1 MKKSYLLILFL
12 CPLILFAQKKVDLDR
27 YNFTVQFHSLPAM
40 HLDSTYRTYN
50 IVVEGTKM
58 MQPFLQQLSPA
69 NSVILEGW
77 RKLPQDGHITI
88 KVKLEDLL
96 PESVSIKERTENIK
110 NPLGQITGIRILY
123 HEEVVYTF
131 AATAVINDYKGI
143 HLLDELIADR
153 GYKQVYS
160 SPEFPFRK
168 LAEGYFLINTKST
181 TGELYRSCVNRA
193 MHYLSNRIT
202 DNFGFGEVTVND
214 VMWIVGSKKHPEY
227 AAHRDAFRQL
237 TEVLF
242 SMNANQSIDGAR
254 AQLKP
259 VIDYF
264 ESMKEKYTSTNKHDR
279 KMRYASYFN
288 LAVLYYYLDDPQAMM
303 KQATGL
309 VLNDYDVR
317 DGKAFEQSASKLKNL
332 FQKANIYTRH
342 FKVDPLS
349 YKGPFEDNTQTVK

>member
-1 MKKSYLLILFL
+1 MKKYYLVSIFF
-12 CPLILFAQKKVDLDR
+12 CPLILLAQKKVDLDR
-27 YNFTVQFHSLPAM
+27 YNFNVQFHSLPAM
-40 HLDSTYRTYN
+40 HLDSSYHTYN
-50 IVVEGTKM
+50 VVVEGTKM
-58 MQPFLQQLSPA
+58 MQSFLQQLSPA
-69 NSVILEGW
+69 NSVILDGW
-77 RKLPQDGHITI
+77 RKLPQAGHITI

-96 PESVSIKERTENIK
+96 PESISIKERTEIIK
-110 NPLGQITGIRILY
+110 NPLSQVAGTRILY

-131 AATAVINDYKGI
+131 AATAVINDYKGA
-143 HLLDELIADR
+143 HVLDEVLADR

-160 SPEFPFRK
+160 SPEFPFSK

-181 TGELYRSCVNRA
+181 TGELYRSCVYRA
-193 MHYLSNRIT
+193 MHYLSDRMT
-202 DNFGFGEVTVND
+202 DNFGFGEVTVKD
-214 VMWIVGSKKHPEY
+214 MMWIVGSKKHPEY
-227 AAHRDAFRQL
+227 TAQRDAFRQL

-254 AQLKP
+254 EQLKP

-264 ESMKEKYTSTNKHDR
+264 ESIKQKYTSTNKHDR

-303 KQATGL
+303 KEATGL

-317 DGKAFEQSASKLKNL
+317 DGKAFEESASRLKNL

-342 FKVDPLS
+342 FKIDSLS

>member
-1 MKKSYLLILFL
+1 MKKPYLLISCFFPLFL
-12 CPLILFAQKKVDLDR
+12 YAQKKVDLDR

-50 IVVEGTKM
+50 VVVEGTKM
-58 MQPFLQQLSPA
+58 MQSFLQQLSPE
-69 NSVILEGW
+69 NTVLLQGW
-77 RKLPQDGHITI
+77 RKLPQDGHITV

-96 PESVSIKERTENIK
+96 PESVSVKERIENIK
-110 NPLGQITGIRILY
+110 SPLGQITGTRSYY

-131 AATAVINDYKGI
+131 GATATISDYKGA
-143 HLLDELIADR
+143 HVLDQVLADR
-153 GYKQVYS
+153 GYKQVYN
-160 SPEFPFRK
+160 SPEFPLRS

-181 TGELYRSCVNRA
+181 TAELYRNCVNRA
-193 MHYLSNRIT
+193 MHYLSDRLT
-202 DNFGFGEVTVND
+202 DDFGFGEVTVND

-242 SMNANQSIDGAR
+242 AMNANQSIDGAR

-264 ESMKEKYTSTNKHDR
+264 ESMKQKYASTNKHDR

-303 KQATGL
+303 KEATGL

-317 DGKAFEQSASKLKNL
+317 DGRVFEESASRLKNL
-332 FQKANIYTRH
+332 FRQANIYTRH
-342 FKVDPLS
+342 FKEDPLS
-349 YKGPFEDNTQTVK
+349 YKGPFEDNTQTSR